1 MEKGFWKKHVYTALT
16 LALCAGAFVFLSGSA
31 RAFENL
37 PRCSASMDEESAQI
51 IEEAGEKLTELA
63 AERDIMALV
72 YLQDTYDVKET
83 PDEKGK
89 TAVTVLSGQLVNLL
103 DVYVDENYEVWE
115 YVSLEYNGQTFYGYV
130 KRANLACS
138 DSRFLEWEETYGMNP
153 AAAVYT
159 IAENGT
165 YADVEQFPESYRPAL
180 NALKQQHPNWIF
192 AKMNTTLDWDTVIY
206 NEMQGAKSLV
216 YKSAADWAKNGL
228 YDSGNWYYASRAA
241 VELYMDPR
249 NALQGKC
256 HFPV

>member
-1 MEKGFWKKHVYTALT
+1 MEKGFWKKRVYTALT

-159 IAENGT
+159 IA
-165 YADVEQFPESYRPAL
+165 
-180 NALKQQHPNWIF
+180 
-192 AKMNTTLDWDTVIY
+192 
-206 NEMQGAKSLV
+206 
-216 YKSAADWAKNGL
+216 
-228 YDSGNWYYASRAA
+228 
-241 VELYMDPR
+241 
-249 NALQGKC
+249 
-256 HFPV
+256 